1 MPHQNICFIEKMS
14 INSVVILSFT
24 LYLASNVQGESGY
37 MIFVFIYG
45 ILNGGFHYVFKMYIF
60 DISQSRNFNRTWP
73 VVQAAQGLGALI
85 GKGLNTFKEQNKLVV
100 LQCTIKQINQIGE

>member
-1 MPHQNICFIEKMS
+1 
-14 INSVVILSFT
+14 
-24 LYLASNVQGESGY
+24 

-73 VVQAAQGLGALI
+73 VVQAVQGFGALI
-85 GKGLNTFKEQNKLVV
+85 GKIYLHKCLKKIGLVHELKKQPVCTVGVKIRNLKVDFNTGGAWCQVG
-100 LQCTIKQINQIGE
+100 Q

>member
-1 MPHQNICFIEKMS
+1 MYLCITIM
-14 INSVVILSFT
+14 VILSFT